1 MKFPYVLKQITE
13 LAGYTARVTEMFH
26 VFEDVKTGKY
36 QRSMVTKTVLG
47 KAKHAKISG
56 PMQIMGK
63 TSISQN

>member
-1 MKFPYVLKQITE
+1 
-13 LAGYTARVTEMFH
+13 MFH

-36 QRSMVTKTVLG
+36 QRSMVTKTVQS

-63 TSISQN
+63 NLYTLKLATKAYLCNRQYKAPIFCLKKS